1 MFLMRNNA
9 IGRRVKQA
17 RLTRKPR
24 MTQVEL
30 ATKLQLQGCDI
41 SRSGVAKIELGM
53 RQVTD
58 LELLKIAAV
67 LEASPQW
74 LLEEE

>member
-30 ATKLQLQGCDI
+30 AAKLQLQGCDI

-58 LELLKIAAV
+58 LELLKISAV
-67 LEASPQW
+67 LEVSPQW
-74 LLEEE
+74 LLEKE